1 MCCVTFI
8 HFPRRDPKAALSDRS
23 LSFQFIS
30 FSLVFRYCLC
40 WEKTCPCMVYLLF
53 YNILSSAW
61 KMRHQHNSFS
71 GAPYIKHTLTYLSKS
86 FHCLGEG
93 DFIPVL
99 NEMKTKLELLSNE
112 VKGVMKHDFTCLHLR
127 NNAIKVI
134 YTWTMTFENIKL
146 GQVYIYIYV
155 DNDF

>member
-1 MCCVTFI
+1 MTDAPCNLHPLPQKGPEGCSFRSKPL
-8 HFPRRDPKAALSDRS
+8 FPVS
-23 LSFQFIS
+23 LFQSGIQI
-30 FSLVFRYCLC
+30 LPVLG
-40 WEKTCPCMVYLLF
+40 ETCPCMVYLLF
-53 YNILSSAW
+53 YKILSSAW

-99 NEMKTKLELLSNE
+99 NEMKAKLELLSNE

-127 NNAIKVI
+127 NHAMKVI
-134 YTWTMTFENIKL
+134 YTWTMTSENTKL
-146 GQVYIYIYV
+146 GQVYIYIRGQ
-155 DNDF
+155 